1 MTTVDATHTPAAAPL
16 AAEPTHQE
24 PDEEQEFTVEAFVA
38 SRQVDGLKQY
48 LVKWQGYELVGAEAA
63 YTWQWAGTLASG
75 LDQSTY
81 RRLVREMGQQH
92 RQHSTDPSARG
103 QLGTSAG
110 GQPGTRRRSGR
121 NRGASQ

>member
-1 MTTVDATHTPAAAPL
+1 M
-16 AAEPTHQE
+16 
-24 PDEEQEFTVEAFVA
+24 EAFVA

-75 LDQSTY
+75 LDQQTY
-81 RRLVREMGQQH
+81 RRLVREMGQQQQQQQQ
-92 RQHSTDPSARG
+92 QHSTDPSARG
-103 QLGTSAG
+103 QPGTSAG
-110 GQPGTRRRSGR
+110 GQPGTRHRSSR